1 MDDGTSGLFAIKAR
15 GGITVV
21 QVPIDALVPEMPLNA
36 LKAVDVDYCLPLA
49 KMPPLIEKLANQPVV
64 KISSSQALDIAIAD
78 SPSSRNE
85 AQPNFVCPEC
95 DGPVTRYQEG
105 SEVNF
110 GYKIGHRFSLQ
121 SLSEAHE
128 EALERCL
135 RTAIRNLS
143 DRVAIQR
150 ERAVKFHEKKNIEQA
165 NVAQEIANQA
175 EHDAQMLREIIERL

>member
-21 QVPIDALVPEMPLNA
+21 QDPIDALVPEMPLNA

-150 ERAVKFHEKKNIEQA
+150 ERAVKFHERKNIE
-165 NVAQEIANQA
+165 
-175 EHDAQMLREIIERL
+175 